1 MFKTFDI
8 ASFKMNFLPQ
18 FAVPISAVMIELEN
32 LLGLHYF
39 YSSYRFQVSAN
50 YLYNCKYIFLVQL
63 YVKLPSLIFCVL

>member
-50 YLYNCKYIFLVQL
+50 
-63 YVKLPSLIFCVL
+63 